1 MSDYVEML
9 NLCATPNGTRR
20 SSYVWNA
27 DSRQEESGKWSYMA
41 RENNNGQGTF
51 AFKMGVTKLNVGDV
65 LVCIYSC
72 DNPAL
77 LTVPRNSTDQRISG
91 TDTTE
96 GAVISQR
103 MGWVAGRVATTS
115 GVNEIWITR
124 ECGWVTL
131 EGCAVFAAEDWE
143 HVRSLYDH
151 GRLSY
156 PWFDGDTYPRSGV
169 GGGLSLLALYPHHLE
184 LEVVA

>member
-9 NLCATPNGTRR
+9 NLCATPNGTQR
-20 SSYVWNA
+20 SSYGWNV

-41 RENNNGQGTF
+41 RENNNGKGTF
-51 AFKMGVTKLNVGDV
+51 TFKMGVTKLNVGDV

-77 LTVPRNSTDQRISG
+77 LTAPRGPSLPRIKD

-103 MGWVAGRVATTS
+103 MGWVAGRISAP
-115 GVNEIWITR
+115 GNNELWIER
-124 ECGWVTL
+124 DCGWVTL
-131 EGCAVFAAEDWE
+131 EGVAAFSPEDWE
-143 HVRSLYDH
+143 HVYDLYQR
-151 GRLSY
+151 GELTR
-156 PWFDGDTYPRSGV
+156 PWFDGDTYPRNSG
-169 GGGLSLLALYPHHLE
+169 A
-184 LEVVA
+184 